1 MDQLTSHPLT
11 RREALGRIGTG
22 FGMVGLASLISQSG
36 LAESRPISSS
46 LAIRPPH
53 MEAKAKRVIF
63 LFLNGGLS
71 QVDTFDPKPALDKY
85 HGQPFPGGNLTTE
98 RKTGSLMRS
107 PFTFKKHGQSGI
119 EVSEIFENV
128 GRCIDDICLVRSVQT
143 DVPNHEP
150 SLFMMNCGHIQPGR
164 PSLGSWLVY
173 GLGTE
178 NQNLPGY
185 VVLCPGIPTVG
196 TLLWNSMFLP
206 TVFQGTYINNKETD
220 PRKLIAYLRNEQLD
234 RTQQRKQLDLLF
246 QLNQMQLEQL
256 QEKDA
261 QLEGRI
267 QSMEVAFR
275 MQTEAAEVF
284 DIGKESLAVRE
295 RYGDGDFAR
304 GCLTALRLVERGV
317 RIVQVYFGSGQP
329 WDNHEDILIHRKL
342 AAQSDRPMA
351 ALLQDLKA
359 RGLLDETLVICG
371 SEFGR
376 TPVVETGGG
385 SNIQNGR
392 DHNPFGFTVWLA
404 GGGIKG
410 GMTYGAT
417 DEFGFK
423 AVENPVQVHDLHATI
438 LHLLGLDHER
448 LTYHY
453 SGRDFRLTD
462 VSGRVI
468 REILA

>member
-1 MDQLTSHPLT
+1 
-11 RREALGRIGTG
+11 
-22 FGMVGLASLISQSG
+22 
-36 LAESRPISSS
+36 
-46 LAIRPPH
+46 
-53 MEAKAKRVIF
+53 
-63 LFLNGGLS
+63 
-71 QVDTFDPKPALDKY
+71 
-85 HGQPFPGGNLTTE
+85 
-98 RKTGSLMRS
+98 
-107 PFTFKKHGQSGI
+107 
-119 EVSEIFENV
+119 
-128 GRCIDDICLVRSVQT
+128 
-143 DVPNHEP
+143 
-150 SLFMMNCGHIQPGR
+150 
-164 PSLGSWLVY
+164 
-173 GLGTE
+173 
-178 NQNLPGY
+178 
-185 VVLCPGIPTVG
+185 
-196 TLLWNSMFLP
+196 
-206 TVFQGTYINNKETD
+206 
-220 PRKLIAYLRNEQLD
+220 IAYLRNEQLD

>member
-1 MDQLTSHPLT
+1 MHQLTSHPLT
-11 RREALGRIGTG
+11 RREALGRIGAG
-22 FGMVGLASLISQSG
+22 FGMVGLASLVSQSG
-36 LAESRPISSS
+36 LAEPGTVSNS
-46 LAIRPPH
+46 LAVKPPH
-53 MEAKAKRVIF
+53 REAKAKRVIF

-107 PFTFKKHGQSGI
+107 PFTFKKYGQSGI
-119 EVSEIFENV
+119 EVSELFDRV
-128 GRCIDDICLVRSVQT
+128 GQCIDDICLVRSVQT

-206 TVFQGTYINNKETD
+206 TVYQGTYINNKETD
-220 PRKLIAYLRNEQLD
+220 PRKLIGYLRNERLD
-234 RTQQRKQLDLLF
+234 LIQQRKQLDLLV
-246 QLNQMQLEQL
+246 QLNRMQLERL

-275 MQTEAAEVF
+275 MQTEAPEVF
-284 DIGKESLAVRE
+284 DIGKESPAVRE

-317 RIVQVYFGSGQP
+317 RIVQVYFGNGQP
-329 WDNHEDILIHRKL
+329 WDNHDDILIHRKL
-342 AAQSDRPMA
+342 AAQSDRPIA

-448 LTYHY
+448 LTYRY